1 MRPERVASAVE
12 TTIVRVTRDIKK
24 REGNTGSDKLNSL
37 SKLVNAYNR
46 LVERSKGDTGS
57 DSDSSAV
64 NYYEKLEKDC
74 LSEVAEGKVDG

>member
-1 MRPERVASAVE
+1 MKPERVASAVE

-46 LVERSKGDTGS
+46 LVYRTKEDEKS
-57 DSDSSAV
+57 DSEPSDV

-74 LSEVAEGKVDG
+74 IGEVAVK

>member
-1 MRPERVASAVE
+1 MKPQRVALAVE

-46 LVERSKGDTGS
+46 LVERTKEDAEPQPQPS
-57 DSDSSAV
+57 DL
-64 NYYEKLEKDC
+64 NYYEKLEKEC
-74 LSEVAEGKVDG
+74 CGQVAVK

>member
-1 MRPERVASAVE
+1 MKPQRVALAVE

-46 LVERSKGDTGS
+46 LVYRTKEDEKS
-57 DSDSSAV
+57 DSDPPHP
-64 NYYEKLEKDC
+64 NYYEKLEKEC
-74 LSEVAEGKVDG
+74 IG

>member
-1 MRPERVASAVE
+1 MKPQRVALAVE

-46 LVERSKGDTGS
+46 LVYRTKEDEKS
-57 DSDSSAV
+57 DSEPPNV

-74 LSEVAEGKVDG
+74 IGEVAVK

>member
-1 MRPERVASAVE
+1 MKPERVALAVE
-12 TTIVRVTRDIKK
+12 NAIVRVTRDIKK

-46 LVERSKGDTGS
+46 LVYRTKEDEKSEPEPPN
-57 DSDSSAV
+57 V

-74 LSEVAEGKVDG
+74 IGEVAVK

>member
-1 MRPERVASAVE
+1 MKPQRVALAVE

-46 LVERSKGDTGS
+46 LVYRTKEDEKS
-57 DSDSSAV
+57 DSDSSNT
-64 NYYEKLEKDC
+64 NYYAKLEKDC
-74 LSEVAEGKVDG
+74 FGEVAVK